1 MQYLLLVATLIL
13 SISTV
18 QAQYL
23 CTPDCELTVT
33 FPSGGIIEAIE
44 TTTLSFG
51 DNGELRTGLGGTI
64 NTAIPPSN
72 LDFSQGGL
80 LELVAGESINFG
92 NDGYLSLG
100 TAGNII
106 GNQFNLS
113 TTGDF
118 TISAISDDASIDI
131 NGELSISGTLQ
142 ITASNIT
149 IESNIEA
156 STGILSNGSAPGSL
170 TLNGAGTL
178 TVSPSGTLTVN
189 NVVLPV
195 ITGPTISE
203 IATNSVGVITI
214 EPSTPIVITGPDTV
228 TPLQDL
234 SLFEGIELVTAD
246 GNACVVTGNECIT
259 SDGTH
264 YVLVEG
270 NLVTKIEAEA
280 ETETE
285 TETETEAEK
294 KGAGGLDFYLLFW
307 LFLSPFASRYIHGL
321 RAD

>member
-13 SISTV
+13 SIPAA
-18 QAQYL
+18 QAQNL
-23 CTPDCELTVT
+23 CTPDCELIVT

-51 DNGELRTGLGGTI
+51 DNGELRPGLAGTI
-64 NTAIPPSN
+64 NTAIPPLN

-118 TISAISDDASIDI
+118 TIFAIGDGATITINAGLAISG
-131 NGELSISGTLQ
+131 NLQ
-142 ITASNIT
+142 ITTSNIT
-149 IESNIEA
+149 IEGDIEA
-156 STGILSNGSAPGSL
+156 SNGILSTGSTSGSL

-178 TVSPSGTLTVN
+178 TVSPLGTLMVN
-189 NVVLPV
+189 NVTLPT

-203 IATNSVGVITI
+203 IATASTGVITGVITI
-214 EPSTPIVITGPDTV
+214 VPPTAVITTYPDTFTS

-234 SLFEGIELVTAD
+234 SGLEGIELVTAD

-270 NLVTKIEAEA
+270 HLVAKVEVEM
-280 ETETE
+280 ET
-285 TETETEAEK
+285 EK

-307 LFLSPFASRYIHGL
+307 LLLSPFASRYIHGL